1 MARLSAATLLQAST
15 DVRRPRYDRGAL
27 EIGMAHIG
35 VGAFHRCHQGEYTDD
50 ALETEFGPWGVV
62 GVNIRGPNLSQTL
75 GAQAGLYTR
84 ALRKEDEVDLRI
96 IGCIRRTIDAEGDIE
111 PALDALS
118 APAIR
123 VVTLTVTEKGYCH
136 RPATG
141 RLDESHPDVI
151 HDLAAGVA
159 PRSLPG
165 VLVAA
170 LERRMRRGAGGVTL
184 VSCDNIPANGR
195 VLASVV
201 KELAARRTPDLVG
214 WLADH
219 VRFPSTMVD
228 RIVPATTKSDLAFVA
243 QALGLEDRAAVVG
256 EPFRQWTIEDSF
268 LAGRPRWEAGGA
280 EFVRDV
286 TGHEL
291 IKMRVLNAAQST
303 LAYLGLLCGF
313 DYTYEDVRDPVL
325 FDFVRRMLETETAPC
340 LPSGTGVDIKAYVA
354 QTFARLHNK
363 AIAHRNHQIATDGS
377 QKIVQRLLN
386 PIRDRMARGGSYDHL
401 AAAVAAWMAYLCAA
415 SSRFG
420 ARWAPDDPWG
430 ERVRRIADETGP
442 QSAILTARILALD
455 AIFGADLGKNETF
468 CSTIAGH
475 LAAFLSGDPRPRL
488 EALAARAPSG

>member
-1 MARLSAATLLQAST
+1 MQSQAHYPKHYCGVFGIFGHPNAAELTYYGLYALQHRGQESAGIVTCHEGKFYKHHGMGLVPQIFNGEILHGLIGDRAIGHTRYSTTGSSQLKNAQPLTVDCVRGQIAIAHNGNLTNAARLRDELENKGVPFQTTVDSEIILMMLAQPTLN
-15 DVRRPRYDRGAL
+15 
-27 EIGMAHIG
+27 G
-35 VGAFHRCHQGEYTDD
+35 VENT
-50 ALETEFGPWGVV
+50 LV
-62 GVNIRGPNLSQTL
+62 QTL
-75 GAQAGLYTR
+75 RRIEGAYSI
-84 ALRKEDEVDLRI
+84 VI
-96 IGCIRRTIDAEGDIE
+96 M
-111 PALDALS
+111 
-118 APAIR
+118 
-123 VVTLTVTEKGYCH
+123 TEKELIGARDQFGF
-136 RPATG
+136 RPLSIG
-141 RLDESHPDVI
+141 R
-151 HDLAAGVA
+151 
-159 PRSLPG
+159 
-165 VLVAA
+165 
-170 LERRMRRGAGGVTL
+170 T
-184 VSCDNIPANGR
+184 ANGAW
-195 VLASVV
+195 VLSSETTAF
-201 KELAARRTPDLVG
+201 DLI
-214 WLADH
+214 H
-219 VRFPSTMVD
+219 
-228 RIVPATTKSDLAFVA
+228 
-243 QALGLEDRAAVVG
+243 
-256 EPFRQWTIEDSF
+256 
-268 LAGRPRWEAGGA
+268 A